1 MLLNIN
7 DVQFNVKTLITEK
20 DKSTGMMNKKFDNPN
35 DGLLFICEPK
45 QQSFWMKN
53 CIIPLDIIMINNR
66 KINKIHHNC
75 PPCETDKCRRY
86 MGYGSV
92 VLELQGGTC
101 SKLEIKEGDKISF

>member
-7 DVQFNVKTLITEK
+7 DIQFNVKTLITDK
-20 DKSTGMMNKKFDNPN
+20 DKSTGMMNKKFDKPN
-35 DGLLFICEPK
+35 DGLLFISEPK

-53 CIIPLDIIMINNR
+53 CLIPLDIIMINNK

-75 PPCETDKCRRY
+75 PPCQDDECRNY
-86 MGYGSV
+86 VGFANL

-101 SKLEIKEGDKISF
+101 EKLGIKEGDIVNF